1 MDNSLIWE
9 NDPTQNLCLNQSSSD
24 VFSLNCTEENT
35 KEPNRWKNG
44 SMLRAH
50 NSKLIKIIIG
60 IFKFNASS
68 EIIPLGPSG
77 EVDRADCLLTHQ
89 F

>member
-1 MDNSLIWE
+1 MNNSLNWE
-9 NDPTQNLCLNQSSSD
+9 NDPTKNLYLNQSSSD
-24 VFSLNCTEENT
+24 VFGLNCTEENT
-35 KEPNRWKNG
+35 KEPSQCKNG
-44 SMLRAH
+44 STLKVH
-50 NSKLIKIIIG
+50 QSKLIKIIIG

-77 EVDRADCLLTHQ
+77 EVVRADCLLTHQ

>member
-1 MDNSLIWE
+1 MNNSLIWE
-9 NDPTQNLCLNQSSSD
+9 NDPTQNLYLNQSSSE
-24 VFSLNCTEENT
+24 VFGFSCTEENT
-35 KEPNRWKNG
+35 KEPSRWKNG

-50 NSKLIKIIIG
+50 NAKLIKIIID

-68 EIIPLGPSG
+68 EIIPLGPNG
-77 EVDRADCLLTHQ
+77 EVVRADCLLTHQ